1 MLFDISLYGGKVLK
15 KVRTAT
21 ITFHKA
27 INYGAILQTYALQKS
42 ILKLGIDNDII
53 DYDCK
58 LISNEYKFINLNS
71 IRSFVRSFIKSFI
84 GFRLY
89 YCKKE
94 KFKLFIKK
102 YIVLTNP
109 VTKNVLKSEE
119 FNNKYDFFITGSDQ
133 VWNCEITNFDKTYML
148 DFVEDDKKKKS
159 YAASFGI
166 EKIPSIYEL
175 EYKSYLE
182 KFSTILLREQT
193 GARIVENLLNK
204 KVETVLDPVFLLSKE
219 EWNKI
224 IKPNKFDEIQGNYIL
239 VYMPTVEM
247 KIFAED
253 LSKKY
258 NLPIYN
264 ITEPIIRKK
273 NSFGKIESSL
283 GPDEFISAIKN
294 AKYVVTA
301 SFHATV
307 FSIIYNKEFFIN
319 INSKG
324 KSRGSRLIDLLELLG
339 INNREISE
347 RKIGDFSLLNWKD
360 INKKL
365 QIEKERSLK
374 NLKQMLEVE

>member
-1 MLFDISLYGGKVLK
+1 MCKIK
-15 KVRTAT
+15 KTAT

-27 INYGAILQTYALQKS
+27 INYGAVLQAYALQQN
-42 ILKLGIDNDII
+42 ILKLNIENEIINYSCKDIEKV
-53 DYDCK
+53 YR
-58 LISNEYKFINLNS
+58 LIRLDSL
-71 IRSFVRSFIKSFI
+71 RGFIKSIVSIKSF
-84 GFRLY
+84 Y
-89 YCKKE
+89 YKKK
-94 KFKLFIKK
+94 KFNNFIKE
-102 YIVLTNP
+102 YIYITPKVN
-109 VTKNVLKSEE
+109 KNLLCSKT
-119 FNNKYDFFITGSDQ
+119 FNKQYDAFITGSDQ
-133 VWNCEITNFDKTYML
+133 VWNYEITNFDKTYML

-175 EYKSYLE
+175 EYKSYLG

-193 GARIVENLLNK
+193 GARMVENLLNK

-294 AKYVVTA
+294 AKYIVTA

-319 INSKG
+319 IDSKG
-324 KSRGSRLIDLLELLG
+324 KSRGSRLIDLLNLLE
-339 INNREISE
+339 IKNREISKQ
-347 RKIGDFSLLNWKD
+347 KIEKFALLDWKN
-360 INKKL
+360 INEKL
-365 QIEKERSLK
+365 KIEKEKSFQK
-374 NLKQMLEVE
+374 LKQMLEVE